1 MRKKAKGA
9 TRSKI
14 PTFTRGG
21 GPDLEFAM
29 DSKGYDGAAL
39 ATRSRRGNFTPAG
52 CNFGTRHVPVGHL
65 WGGGCK
71 VGTRHVPEWNTRVGR
86 NVGRR
91 DTRVNPGETM

>member
-39 ATRSRRGNFTPAG
+39 ATRSRRGNFTPRRVQFWNA
-52 CNFGTRHVPVGHL
+52 TRSSRAPL
-65 WGGGCK
+65 
-71 VGTRHVPEWNTRVGR
+71 
-86 NVGRR
+86 GRR
-91 DTRVNPGETM
+91 V